1 MAAKTLYTAIGRME
15 RQRGRDGDC
24 PIIRLG
30 GKEYGMDVQEL
41 AVWTSLA
48 WRIVRREE
56 IGLLY
61 GRTCQGVAL
70 STSRTWAQCTNRL
83 LTRGLLVAGMG
94 DTEYDALYDLLSA
107 LYIIPASGTF
117 RLRLLTFLK
126 LTLLSRVPFSAAR
139 CLFRKDDRTE
149 SEARVMQLAEQ
160 ALLSTAEIIQC
171 VEKGVFDLPTHESVM
186 DVVYGDSDAT
196 CDNLPFTAKCL
207 PGSQQ
212 VTLDVA
218 NLYLRKQIVFERV

>member
-1 MAAKTLYTAIGRME
+1 MAAKTLYTSIGRLE
-15 RQRGRDGDC
+15 ARRSGDGDC

-61 GRTCQGVAL
+61 GRTCRGVTLHA
-70 STSRTWAQCTNRL
+70 SRTWAQCTDRL
-83 LTRGLLVAGMG
+83 LTRGLLVAGTG

-107 LYIIPASGTF
+107 LYIIPASGTLP
-117 RLRLLTFLK
+117 LRLLAFLK
-126 LTLLSRVPFSAAR
+126 LTMLGRVPFSAAR
-139 CLFRKDDRTE
+139 QLFRRDARTDG
-149 SEARVMQLAEQ
+149 EAYVMRLAEQ
-160 ALLSTAEIIQC
+160 ALLSTAEIIRC
-171 VEKGVFDLPTHESVM
+171 VEKGIFDLPTHESVM
-186 DVVYGDSDAT
+186 DAVYDDRDAT
-196 CDNLPFTAKCL
+196 CDNLPFTAKYL